1 VENAIVST
9 EDNCGKHSVSRA
21 KSQLEE
27 DCFVAAKNRFRTRI
41 EAARGGGS
49 VAPIPSDIA
58 TALGGVRQMR
68 VTGTINKQPF
78 ESSTMPYNG
87 VLYLGVH
94 KATRQ
99 AAGVEIGD
107 EVEVTITRD
116 DRPRTLVLAPEF
128 EAALAA
134 HPRLRAR
141 FDKLSFTRRRELAD
155 PVATAKKPETRNARV
170 ERALEAL
177 RQLE

>member
-1 VENAIVST
+1 MTAPT
-9 EDNCGKHSVSRA
+9 PFRA
-21 KSQLEE
+21 
-27 DCFVAAKNRFRTRI
+27 RI

-49 VAPIPSDIA
+49 VVPIPSDVA

-68 VTGTINKQPF
+68 VIGTINKQAF
-78 ESSTMPYNG
+78 ASSTMPYNG

-94 KATRQ
+94 KVTR
-99 AAGVEIGD
+99 AEAGIEIGD

-116 DRPRTLVLAPEF
+116 DRPRTLTLAPEL

-141 FDKLSFTRRRELAD
+141 FDELAFTRRRELAD
-155 PVATAKKPETRNARV
+155 PVAAAKKPDTRMARV
-170 ERALEAL
+170 ERALQAL
-177 RQLE
+177 RKAE